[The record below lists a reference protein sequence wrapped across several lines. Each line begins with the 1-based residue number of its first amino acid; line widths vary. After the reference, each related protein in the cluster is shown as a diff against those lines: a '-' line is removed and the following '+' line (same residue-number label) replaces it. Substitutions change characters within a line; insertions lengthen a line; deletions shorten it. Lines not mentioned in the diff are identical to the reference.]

1 MTRRQRTDQPEHDP
15 RSWLRHHSL
24 GLTLVAVFAAFTTAT
39 LILGWHE
46 YTAEQ
51 TAHGQP
57 PDQAGFWVWW
67 TFEYAMSLVADVFGL
82 VLIVFL
88 TKRLYELGSAESK

>member
-1 MTRRQRTDQPEHDP
+1 MREQHVGDWVRK
-15 RSWLRHHSL
+15 HSL
-24 GLTLVAVFAAFTTAT
+24 GLVLLGFLALFTAAT
-39 LILGWHE
+39 LILGQYE
-46 YTAEQ
+46 YAAEQ

-57 PDQAGFWVWW
+57 ADPAGFWVWW